1 MHGVIPDSGKSELLS
16 KHLDQKTA
24 PKKKNKTA
32 AEYLDPICIN
42 TIALGL
48 DWRLQRQGKR
58 TSKRFEQMHQ
68 NQNAI
73 YVYIILYYIIFHYII
88 SYYIMLCY
96 IISYHII
103 LYCIILYYIMLYCV
117 MLRYMC
123 IMLRII
129 LYHIILYHIISYHI
143 ILYYIISYYIILYYI
158 IYTFTIVYVYI
169 YIYIVQYVYICHSIT
184 RTCLQA
190 SCVPLFG
197 QLRLKSHQKMLRG
210 DGVANPCGLVKV
222 RSKYEYEY
230 FTVSVT
236 VRVIN
241 KAFDTTVLGW
251 AK

>member
-1 MHGVIPDSGKSELLS
+1 
-16 KHLDQKTA
+16 
-24 PKKKNKTA
+24 
-32 AEYLDPICIN
+32 
-42 TIALGL
+42 
-48 DWRLQRQGKR
+48 
-58 TSKRFEQMHQ
+58 
-68 NQNAI
+68 
-73 YVYIILYYIIFHYII
+73 
-88 SYYIMLCY
+88 MLCY
-96 IISYHII
+96 VI
-103 LYCIILYYIMLYCV
+103 LCYVTLYY
-117 MLRYMC
+117 
-123 IMLRII
+123 
-129 LYHIILYHIISYHI
+129 IILYHIISYYI
-143 ILYYIISYYIILYYI
+143 ISYYIISYYIILYHVILYYI
-158 IYTFTIVYVYI
+158 TLYIRLRSFTYISIYI

>member
-1 MHGVIPDSGKSELLS
+1 MILAWCHSRFWQIRTTQQASGSENCS
-16 KHLDQKTA
+16 E
-24 PKKKNKTA
+24 KKNKTA

-88 SYYIMLCY
+88 SYYIILCY

-103 LYCIILYYIMLYCV
+103 LYCIILYYIMLCYVILCYV
-117 MLRYMC
+117 TLYY
-123 IMLRII
+123 II

-143 ILYYIISYYIILYYI
+143 ILYYIILYYIILHYI
-158 IYTFTIVYVYI
+158 YVYDRLRI
-169 YIYIVQYVYICHSIT
+169 YLYIYIVQYVYICHSIT

-222 RSKYEYEY
+222 RSK
-230 FTVSVT
+230 V
-236 VRVIN
+236 
-241 KAFDTTVLGW
+241 
-251 AK
+251 